1 MEKINT
7 NRDLN
12 SFPKFKRSKKLSGAP
27 INDFAFPIYVQRRSN
42 MGVTIICP
50 DMNIARSL
58 PLPHQYETVQDF
70 YHDLMV
76 IMIEV
81 DRLAMEEFKK
91 RDHHT
96 KKKHREKLFPRGLK
110 EHLEIDIQNL
120 RFKPPQAAELT
131 TKSLRTWQRWCS
143 ERSIKRKTNGL
154 KYQRRHY
161 SIPFS
166 EIEPFLKSK
175 YIEDPRLLLT
185 YLDS

>member
-1 MEKINT
+1 
-7 NRDLN
+7 
-12 SFPKFKRSKKLSGAP
+12 
-27 INDFAFPIYVQRRSN
+27 
-42 MGVTIICP
+42 
-50 DMNIARSL
+50 
-58 PLPHQYETVQDF
+58 
-70 YHDLMV
+70 
-76 IMIEV
+76 
-81 DRLAMEEFKK
+81 
-91 RDHHT
+91 
-96 KKKHREKLFPRGLK
+96 
-110 EHLEIDIQNL
+110 
-120 RFKPPQAAELT
+120 LT